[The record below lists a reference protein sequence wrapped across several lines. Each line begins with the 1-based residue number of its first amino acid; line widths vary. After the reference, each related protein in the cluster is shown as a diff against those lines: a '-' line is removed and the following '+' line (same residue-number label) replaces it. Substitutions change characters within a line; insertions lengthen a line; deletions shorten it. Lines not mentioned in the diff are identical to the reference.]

1 MNLVSPAAGLSRVS
15 LLVRYATRLPFIVAV
30 VAGFLALTPSDGL
43 ALSVGDRVVVACSN
57 PQGLRV
63 RSTAMLSGAI
73 VGGVYDGATGSV
85 VNGPVSRDGYTWV
98 RVSWDYSASQTG
110 WSADCWLVKELAR
123 PTLSSPP
130 NYGTIQGSSVTFSW
144 TASGSPSGYNLRV
157 GTSPGSSN
165 ILDQTTISPSYTAT
179 GLQSGTYYWQVLSIK
194 LCPSCSGSSGG
205 AFSPYS
211 SYRSFTVSAVPQ
223 TFDLVPEDV
232 YFTTQPNGGG
242 TRTDSPSAG
251 QSLYPAFQYRV
262 SGSGGS
268 KTGTLAEMW
277 LGSTSLGT
285 ITGTANPSAGTVV
298 RGLSSPVTIPS
309 GSFVLKV
316 ELDPVDDF
324 QDTKS
329 SNNVFTRSYNVA
341 PPSSFDFQIK
351 DVYLGDSSGRKV
363 TTPRAGDRLYPAVKY
378 SLSVSK
384 GSFVGRAWRIDYDSN
399 APVFAPSGTSGSA
412 VDRVAVS
419 PTAVTVSEG
428 CHTLSATLNPDGVF
442 GETNTGNNHMS
453 LPPFVAKKSGQ
464 PDPPSGVS
472 ATQGTLEDRVQ
483 VTWPASSGAAKYRVY
498 ASPGSSS
505 FLFETAQQRFDHG
518 AAKVGTVYTYS
529 VSGVTLSGVEGPR
542 SCVSATGWRKGTAPV
557 TMKVEPLTGL
567 FFNLVG
573 VGQSRD
579 LKIKISNIG
588 GGTLTGSISGLPQGF
603 SVVGSSAFSIP
614 AGQPQDFTVRF
625 QPSTKKVYEGNAV
638 VSGGSSTVVV
648 PLKGEGGTPT
658 PTGSIRCWIRDHFNS
673 SRLIA
678 GATVQCG
685 GRTFTAAPDG
695 SYLLNDV
702 LPGTYNVRAWRSA
715 DPDRF
720 DTKEQSVS
728 VTQGSEKRIDITVKI
743 TPPTALPP
751 PNEIPVVLVRGLEW
765 LPVVTESV
773 EVAYWADMRQTL
785 IDAGYCFNSKHGTP
799 VIWDANVLWDTDAFR
814 WKMRSPKTIN
824 GAEGI
829 AINADRLSAFID
841 NQFGIYADSKGY
853 YPKQINIVAHSMGG
867 LVVRQMLKNR
877 SDIAERTGQVI
888 MIATPNAGSPFAD
901 AAVVA
906 LFSAQVHSLF
916 TVGSLMKAS
925 VWTMLV
931 EALEAV
937 GADYLVPSEA
947 IANLTVTHV
956 EFIWGPQTPWR
967 SGPRLHQIAGD
978 PSTAQ
983 CSWFYKGFHLIL
995 QMLGDNDGVVPV
1007 RSVIGFYF
1015 KDSKGPRGYQAFPDA
1030 PSDLPRGASRDHS
1043 ELLEDAAVL
1052 NQVRAWLAQSPSR
1065 SARDEQVLPLS
1076 SVPKHRD
1083 VPEPVGVHLA
1093 PVCNLTGTVAPN
1105 SIEERLIAL
1114 DSEGSA
1120 VISVAL
1126 EDLSVSFTLV
1136 APSRTVITSDNAADS
1151 GSTHSR
1157 VLLPNSRFAYE
1168 SYTVAAEPGIWTARV
1183 AATSETTQPVA
1194 FTISAELETTMTLEC
1209 SAPERVRSG
1218 QGIALTARLFDA
1230 DTSTVV
1236 VLPGASFV
1244 ATVQEPGGTTWTAV
1258 LADDGLVGDGDPLD
1272 GVFGAVLDGLTT
1284 PGIYGATCNASGST
1298 EAGFAYSRVSGWIF
1312 AVADNYGRLTG
1323 GFDQEYMDIDADG
1336 STETLR
1342 VGVMLSLDKAST
1354 YSVTARLDNASGS
1367 ESIGTVRYSTGLST
1381 GTEQLDLLFQ
1391 LADFA
1396 DPDEVGPFTLRDV
1409 TLSEETYDGMVWL
1422 DRLSGPFA
1430 IPAVG
1435 ARRPVVVDFQTTAS
1449 AAWEGQAASI
1459 QIALTRKSDQPVSVM
1474 LAPVGGTASGAGVD
1488 YFLDPVRV
1496 DFLPGEVSRTVTV
1509 PIVDDALM
1517 EGDETV
1523 EIVLSAPENA
1533 LLGSATTHTLT
1544 ILDDDLPDVAVAVR
1558 PWPDP
1563 PEKGGVAEFTVT
1575 ARNKGR
1581 ADATSVAL
1589 AVELSP
1595 NLAFESAYAVDGTVQ
1610 GMPPGAVWAV
1620 GPLAMGQV
1628 TTMTLRARQLD
1639 NAYSGT
1645 TVTATLAQP
1654 DLAPLD
1660 NTASWN
1666 GTPVE
1671 MEIVLLPGGVPL
1683 EMVRIPAGSF
1693 LMGSPSDSG
1702 WSRPNESPQ
1711 HPVRIGYDYLAGR
1724 YEVTQEQWTALSTTS
1739 PALAHGTGASLPIHN
1754 LSWDD
1759 IAGPGGFV
1767 ERLNAHVAATGQ
1779 GEPTFRLPSESEWEY
1794 MCRANS
1800 TTRFWF
1806 GDSNCDPLGCTDC
1819 LLQDTDW
1826 YCSTEFSPPGVKP
1839 VHSLTPNPF
1848 GLFHVHGNV
1857 HEWCADTYRA
1867 DHGNAP
1873 ADGSAWLDFGGGS
1886 HVIRGGAFDSPPVAC
1901 RSAFRGD
1908 PAEWADTSSFGFR
1921 LVRTIPSTR
1930 ADLAVSLTAAPN
1942 PAAPGYPVTFSL
1954 TARNLGPM
1962 GVEDVI
1968 LTQTLP
1974 AGVTVEDF
1982 QCAGGTAAVVGAD
1995 KVVFEWPWLARD
2007 ASATASLTLVQAD
2020 AGTLNTTATVTGQ
2033 CLDTTRTNNVASASV
2048 LVSGPAI
2055 AVSPS
2060 PLAAVGILGQDAP
2073 AGTLNVRNMG
2083 AGFMSYT
2090 IASDAPWLSVTP
2102 ASGDSSGEVDPI
2114 TLHFSTAALP
2124 TGEHRANLTIT
2135 SPEACNSPLVMP
2147 VTVTITCNATAGP
2160 QEVYFNDF
2168 ETTIGPEWGR
2178 VGPLVDDFSRPD
2190 APAVGNGWKD
2200 TSGNSGGNM
2209 SISAGETTFRSFGHA
2224 GIWRPCGQLADISF
2238 SATLK
2243 EKSGYGGLARQYRHY
2258 LLTRNDG
2265 TVGKGYGLALY
2276 RSDQDYN
2283 NSAVALI
2290 QDGVVL
2296 EQVASSFQYGPEI
2309 SVSATVRADG
2319 SVVGTVSQPGS
2330 IFSFSF
2336 AARLVASA
2344 GQNFAICLDGPDS
2357 RNTGSYLWPR
2367 VDNVSVTVASLPPPA
2382 SVAPVGGRSFLGRFC
2397 NDEVRLS
2404 LQNLPTHERLV
2415 LSFDLHIIHTW
2426 DGNGD
2431 ESGLNG
2437 PDYWECGLAGEP
2449 PVLKSTF
2456 SNFVAAF
2463 QSYPCSGTSCANPGM
2478 TGASEVG
2485 ALGYP
2490 SPRDATYRLSFP
2502 FLHSMPDAT
2511 FAFKGS
2517 NLQGVADESWGLDN
2531 VKVTIGPPE
2540 TQTVMLPGGVP
2551 LEMVTVPSGIF
2562 RMGAN
2567 EHDAGWK
2574 HQNEE
2579 PSRWVTI
2586 EDTFQ
2591 LGRFEVTQRQWL
2603 AVMNSWPG
2611 PAPSPSN
2618 GVGSDYPAYHLSW
2631 DDIRSENGFLDRLN
2645 QHVEST
2651 GQGLGTFR
2659 LPSEAEWE
2667 YSCRAGTD
2675 TRFHFGNS
2683 DCAPYSCV
2691 GPPCLLD
2698 HYAWFQCNNGAPN
2711 STVGTKPVGSKMPN
2725 GFGLFDMHGNV
2736 SEWCEDWYHSSYAGA
2751 PTDGSAWLVPGG
2763 TYRVIRSSHFGHG
2776 PGSSRSAYRH
2786 DFAYYPD
2793 PPSHRSNTVGVR
2805 LARSAPSFALEPHD
2819 VEVHADTGLL
2829 NEWDG
2834 ESFPVRVRV
2843 RNGGLAKSS
2852 MVRLVWP
2859 LCSGLTATSASV
2871 SQGVVSIF
2879 GDLIAADIGS
2889 LEPGE
2894 TVSSTVD
2901 LRADEPGVFTSVAHV
2916 SMSECDDNSMN
2927 NDAII
2932 TVTVKPRADV
2942 GVSVG
2947 PLATPAVVG
2956 ATVGIPVAVTNHGPG
2971 NASDVVL
2978 TATLSAGAIV
2988 ERVETTTGT
2997 ATAGPGG
3004 AATWHCGA
3012 LGAGQTTTVTLFVKP
3027 DAAALASGRL
3037 TVEAQVASTAPVD
3050 HVPGNN
3056 RASATARVIRDF
3068 VDLGEGVLLEL
3079 VHVPEGSYLPG
3090 PDDPD
3095 WGTAGGTTVTV
3106 EEDYYIG
3113 RFEVTQAQW
3122 QRLIAENPATGAGT
3136 GQNVPVYNVSWS
3148 DLTSAGGFIARL
3160 NDHVTSTGQGP
3171 ATFRLPTEAQWEL
3184 ACRAGSE
3191 ARFSFGDS
3199 DCTTDTC
3206 GSCSLGEYAW
3216 YCGNNGAQG
3225 AADFGAKAVGTRLPN
3240 ALDIFDMHG
3249 NVAEW
3254 CSDETST
3261 DPVAMRA
3268 VRGGDWA
3275 SQPLYAACSF
3285 RDGADANLRSPT
3297 FGFRVLRTRPLAPM
3311 ADLKIAADVSP
3322 AVTRPDYPT
3331 TFTLTVSNAGP
3342 DVANDVVVTSTLT
3355 SNLTVASAESTSGTL
3370 VETGGVLIC
3379 DLGRMEVGTTET
3391 ITIVAL
3397 ADPVAP
3403 GTTANAAIT
3412 AVAGADEHD
3421 PDPASNTA
3429 GAAAVVRDDIVI
3441 LPGEIPLELV
3451 PVSAG
3456 TFVMG
3461 AGLDPGWSGPT
3472 EGPEHEVTLGY
3483 GFHLGK
3489 HEVTQAQWRALMAT
3503 SPASGYGEGPNHP
3516 VYSVSWNEI
3525 AGPDGFIARLNR
3537 HIAATRQG
3545 PGSFR
3550 LPSEAEWEY
3559 GCRASAGPA
3568 TRFSFGDSNCGPNLC
3583 GGCDLDDHAWYCGN
3597 NGFPG
3602 APDFG
3607 AKPVGGRTPNALG
3620 AHDMHGNVA
3629 EWCADWWHADYNGAP
3644 VDGRVWADPQGSN
3657 RVVRGGNWA
3666 ARPAQVASAYRGDS
3680 APPDSRSVTVGFRVA
3695 RGEPTTT
3702 TLSDLQIT
3710 LEADPEPVLAGDA
3723 LLYFLTVT
3731 NHGPDMANDIVL
3743 TQTLPLNAV
3752 FLADHSTTG
3761 LMGEDGMVTAS
3772 LGALGAGAA
3781 AEMVVAVQ
3789 PTDEGL
3795 LLSGAEVSV
3804 SETDHNPSNNSDVV
3818 ATRVIAVGDLAV
3830 ESVAS
3835 SGTVV
3840 QGGAAVWSDVVTNHG
3855 PSTARGALLW
3865 HALAD
3870 GMEFDAS
3877 RSTPGM
3883 TEVSGGLVALELGD
3897 LASGA
3902 STTVTVAAR
3911 ATIVGDTLTTAAA
3924 AVEVFDP
3931 MLDNNIATTTLVVS
3945 PNTAPAAGIQPVGG
3959 PVMSPVPLDF
3969 SLHDAE
3975 SDPCRLEA
3983 AYSLDGGGVWTTATV
3998 AGPITGLGSSPFGV
4012 AHTVAWDAMADL
4024 GTTWGVVARIR
4035 ITPSD
4040 EWQTGTA
4047 AETDAFTVD
4056 TVIPSADLAVTKTG
4070 VPDSVEVT
4078 GVATYTVGVTNR
4090 GPASAPDVVVADTLL
4105 TGMELVSASVTTGT
4119 VGIAD
4124 QLVTATVTALE
4135 PGEATTMTLQV
4146 RMAKP
4151 GIFVNAA
4158 SALSSRP
4165 DPVPANN
4172 TAFAQTTVTL
4182 GCTSRDELL
4191 TTAGWELFLKEPN
4204 EMDPQYADFS
4214 GIDYD
4219 PANSAL
4225 RCRVSSDPGTAGTD
4239 AAPLNGAVG
4248 LFRAAG
4254 WKTRD
4259 PYAAA
4264 TLPYASIGTNG
4275 VARTKWFVYATGN
4288 EPAQVNTIPATRM
4301 MIHNRFIVS
4310 TTLEVFTHVNDGTA
4324 SFNGNVLGQDIAP
4337 STDPER
4343 PSLYRCDYD
4352 PVDAPFLIANSQ
4364 TEGLSRGFIAQ
4375 GDKPQDNGYICLAET
4390 VTACYPKV
4398 LTDGMLVQR
4407 LLPSASD
4414 AGALRI
4420 AGVKP
4425 VSDVGGSVHLRFSY
4439 PFNEASGRISM
4450 VDFDSGP
4457 TMTEGPFG
4465 VTLDSTEYDNQPVGN
4480 PPMGTR
4486 AGILLLGFYPGDDL
4500 AARPRV
4506 EPGKQYRVR
4515 FHVTGTQQSNLQAQL
4530 RLQVNTGANTYA
4542 QKYELGGPQSG
4553 GAQAQQLAKEVLP
4566 GIGNSNPSGE
4576 YDLLMYTPLSL
4587 GIRPDAPDIKSAFP
4601 NWMLF
4606 AGPGI
4611 DDSGATAYPAGLNR
4625 RDLRIQVVLIDTLS
4639 YGPKAILEKGNYT
4652 IDRIEVYAQD
4662 AVDDGSPM

>member
-614 AGQPQDFTVRF
+614 AGQPPQELTVRF
-625 QPSTKKVYEGNAV
+625 QPTTKKVYEGNAV

-720 DTKEQSVS
+720 DPKEQSVS

-1595 NLAFESAYAVDGTVQ
+1595 NLAFESAYSVGGTVL
-1610 GMPPGAVWAV
+1610 GTPPGAVWAV

-1724 YEVTQEQWTALSTTS
+1724 YEITQEQWTALSTTS
-1739 PALAHGTGASLPIHN
+1739 PALAHGTGANLPIHN
-1754 LSWDD
+1754 LSWDE

-1767 ERLNAHVAATGQ
+1767 ERLNAHVSATGQ
-1779 GEPTFRLPSESEWEY
+1779 GESTFRLPSESEWEY

-1901 RSAFRGD
+1901 RSAHRGH
-1908 PAEWADTSSFGFR
+1908 PAEWPDNSSFGFR

-2135 SPEACNSPLVMP
+2135 SPEACNSPLVVP
-2147 VTVTITCNATAGP
+2147 VSLSNTCLQGFVIHDDFNDNILDASLWEPQGRGRIQEVNGRLEIEQTITDGYAQVITKPFSLKPSGKLTISRRALARAAGNYVHQTMSLLSSDQLSGYFRVWYAKYDYHSPPIYQATYGIGI
-2160 QEVYFNDF
+2160 
-2168 ETTIGPEWGR
+2168 TTTDCAIYTQSCSRSDLIPAIWDQWFDER
-2178 VGPLVDDFSRPD
+2178 VEYYPASGLVRYYINEQLRITWTAKKVSGEQLVRVSIYPYGWWTGHYQYTDDFSIHYDD
-2190 APAVGNGWKD
+2190 ASSR
-2200 TSGNSGGNM
+2200 T
-2209 SISAGETTFRSFGHA
+2209 
-2224 GIWRPCGQLADISF
+2224 DISF
-2238 SATLK
+2238 QEPS
-2243 EKSGYGGLARQYRHY
+2243 KSVYVDLDSKAIVALVVKNAGDQPASDLRLDWPLPAGLTPLDQVVSQ
-2258 LLTRNDG
+2258 G
-2265 TVGKGYGLALY
+2265 TVNMQANTLQA
-2276 RSDQDYN
+2276 R
-2283 NSAVALI
+2283 
-2290 QDGVVL
+2290 
-2296 EQVASSFQYGPEI
+2296 F
-2309 SVSATVRADG
+2309 G
-2319 SVVGTVSQPGS
+2319 S
-2330 IFSFSF
+2330 
-2336 AARLVASA
+2336 
-2344 GQNFAICLDGPDS
+2344 LD
-2357 RNTGSYLWPR
+2357 
-2367 VDNVSVTVASLPPPA
+2367 
-2382 SVAPVGGRSFLGRFC
+2382 
-2397 NDEVRLS
+2397 
-2404 LQNLPTHERLV
+2404 
-2415 LSFDLHIIHTW
+2415 
-2426 DGNGD
+2426 
-2431 ESGLNG
+2431 
-2437 PDYWECGLAGEP
+2437 
-2449 PVLKSTF
+2449 
-2456 SNFVAAF
+2456 
-2463 QSYPCSGTSCANPGM
+2463 
-2478 TGASEVG
+2478 
-2485 ALGYP
+2485 
-2490 SPRDATYRLSFP
+2490 
-2502 FLHSMPDAT
+2502 
-2511 FAFKGS
+2511 
-2517 NLQGVADESWGLDN
+2517 
-2531 VKVTIGPPE
+2531 
-2540 TQTVMLPGGVP
+2540 
-2551 LEMVTVPSGIF
+2551 
-2562 RMGAN
+2562 
-2567 EHDAGWK
+2567 
-2574 HQNEE
+2574 
-2579 PSRWVTI
+2579 
-2586 EDTFQ
+2586 
-2591 LGRFEVTQRQWL
+2591 
-2603 AVMNSWPG
+2603 
-2611 PAPSPSN
+2611 
-2618 GVGSDYPAYHLSW
+2618 
-2631 DDIRSENGFLDRLN
+2631 
-2645 QHVEST
+2645 
-2651 GQGLGTFR
+2651 
-2659 LPSEAEWE
+2659 
-2667 YSCRAGTD
+2667 
-2675 TRFHFGNS
+2675 
-2683 DCAPYSCV
+2683 
-2691 GPPCLLD
+2691 
-2698 HYAWFQCNNGAPN
+2698 
-2711 STVGTKPVGSKMPN
+2711 
-2725 GFGLFDMHGNV
+2725 
-2736 SEWCEDWYHSSYAGA
+2736 
-2751 PTDGSAWLVPGG
+2751 PGG
-2763 TYRVIRSSHFGHG
+2763 TAV
-2776 PGSSRSAYRH
+2776 
-2786 DFAYYPD
+2786 
-2793 PPSHRSNTVGVR
+2793 
-2805 LARSAPSFALEPHD
+2805 
-2819 VEVHADTGLL
+2819 
-2829 NEWDG
+2829 
-2834 ESFPVRVRV
+2834 
-2843 RNGGLAKSS
+2843 
-2852 MVRLVWP
+2852 
-2859 LCSGLTATSASV
+2859 LTAT
-2871 SQGVVSIF
+2871 
-2879 GDLIAADIGS
+2879 LHAANSGQF
-2889 LEPGE
+2889 
-2894 TVSSTVD
+2894 V
-2901 LRADEPGVFTSVAHV
+2901 SVASV

-3297 FGFRVLRTRPLAPM
+3297 IGFRVLRTRPLAPM

-3322 AVTRPDYPT
+3322 TVTRPDYPT

-3483 GFHLGK
+3483 NFQLGR
-3489 HEVTQAQWRALMAT
+3489 HEVTQAQWRALMAA

-3537 HIAATRQG
+3537 HVAATRQG

-3607 AKPVGGRTPNALG
+3607 AKPVGGRAPNALG

-3644 VDGRVWADPQGSN
+3644 VDGRVWADPPGSN

-4024 GTTWGVVARIR
+4024 GTTWGVVARLR